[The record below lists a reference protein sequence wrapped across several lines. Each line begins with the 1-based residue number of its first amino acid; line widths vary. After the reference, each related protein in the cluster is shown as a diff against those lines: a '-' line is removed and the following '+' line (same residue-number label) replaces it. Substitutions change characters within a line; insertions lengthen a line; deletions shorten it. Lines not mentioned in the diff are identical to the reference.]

1 MLNLNERVEM
11 ELRLKIWLM
20 NRGVNQTNL
29 VDMNDKE
36 LSEWNHFIKFM
47 GSEESQ

>member
-1 MLNLNERVEM
+1 M
-11 ELRLKIWLM
+11 ESRLKIWLM
-20 NRGVNQTNL
+20 NRGVYQVNL

-47 GSEESQ
+47 SNGEPQ